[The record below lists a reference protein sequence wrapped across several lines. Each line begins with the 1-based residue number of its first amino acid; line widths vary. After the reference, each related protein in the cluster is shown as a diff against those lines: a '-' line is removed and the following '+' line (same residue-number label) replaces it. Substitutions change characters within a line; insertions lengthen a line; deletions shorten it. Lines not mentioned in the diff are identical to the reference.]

1 MDKTTRTELLSCAI
15 SGTITTLIFQPID
28 ALRTK
33 LFFAD
38 KRLLIQNISPKSLY
52 NGILF
57 AIPAQITK
65 LCATFPIQTMIH
77 DQLNKTQ
84 LTELQKNISSGMI
97 AGLTLAMVSTPINAI
112 KIPLMQNSDNKFM
125 DVTKTVYDK
134 YGLKGFYR
142 GGMAT
147 MCRDIIWNTL
157 YFPIFNA
164 INEKY
169 KNRFFASSIAGCCAL
184 VIAYPFDGI
193 RMYRQNNKANYN
205 FWYGFKY
212 AFNTSPENI
221 KSFIL
226 CFFRV
231 PLAIAIG
238 HYLYLFSNDSLKNK

>member
-1 MDKTTRTELLSCAI
+1 MSIRYTYLTNYIMDKTTRTELLSCAI

-169 KNRFFASSIAGCCAL
+169 KN
-184 VIAYPFDGI
+184 Y
-193 RMYRQNNKANYN
+193 
-205 FWYGFKY
+205 
-212 AFNTSPENI
+212 
-221 KSFIL
+221 
-226 CFFRV
+226 
-231 PLAIAIG
+231 
-238 HYLYLFSNDSLKNK
+238 